1 KRMNTDTLGGNSI
14 DPTVVTTAVI
24 ANQTSSV
31 ASQGSVN
38 ATAVAADKITLQY
51 ANFSQGM
58 KDFVSANGGGT
69 FTVSDTTNWA
79 MDSNNN
85 LYTKTAT
92 VEAAGTHKVDVTYSS
107 GTNTFKDT
115 VTIVVAANSSTAAIK
130 ASTSNISVAETSA
143 ATINAVTANGSGA
156 VTSTGDLSAE
166 LKAFVLADSSGGKF
180 TLEGDDAG
188 FFTVSNTLDATF
200 GAITSSGLDKEAT
213 GAAADNDNDD
223 VFEFKLVY
231 TSSTGDVFNET
242 VNLTV
247 TDLAESTWKIAAPTT
262 TATTGD
268 KYSVIVNGTEIK
280 TASFSS
286 GSGDFSAAGVAGI
299 VSALNT
305 ANGNLGS
312 PLAGAFSV
320 SGSDILWTWNE
331 TNPAGSGTISGLY
344 KHAAAD
350 AGSTIST
357 ADGDGSSSE
366 EAVTFAG
373 AVATLTPL
381 TKGDK
386 IAITLA
392 NGKYVETTAIG
403 ETGFASAG
411 NNPTAAEILTA
422 LNTAASAVSA
432 GGAFT
437 LANANADL
445 VFTYTTGDY
454 TNYGAQTDFKKI
466 TISGTDSGS
475 TINAENTITGVAH
488 GATSSITVGTPSTT
502 SATAT
507 LNGNYASRGSTDHE
521 ITKASTVVTLPESGK
536 ISLDKAVLSAGFNA
550 FVTNAAHANGK
561 YSLSGTDAKY
571 FSVDQSTGVVKNELN
586 MDYETKN
593 SFDFI
598 LTYTDSSAKTFDET
612 VNLKLT
618 DSTADSGTH
627 LADLNI
633 TTQSAAAAAVTILD
647 TALNQISA
655 SQAELGA
662 VQNRLQHNID
672 NLSMGS
678 MLTETARGRIV
689 DADFAKETSE

>member
-1 KRMNTDTLGGNSI
+1 
-14 DPTVVTTAVI
+14 
-24 ANQTSSV
+24 
-31 ASQGSVN
+31 
-38 ATAVAADKITLQY
+38 
-51 ANFSQGM
+51 
-58 KDFVSANGGGT
+58 
-69 FTVSDTTNWA
+69 
-79 MDSNNN
+79 
-85 LYTKTAT
+85 

-115 VTIVVAANSSTAAIK
+115 VAIVVAANSSTAAIK

-213 GAAADNDNDD
+213 GAAADNDSDD
-223 VFEFKLVY
+223 IFEFKLVY

-247 TDLAESTWKIAAPTT
+247 TDLAESTWKIAGPTAG
-262 TATTGD
+262 TAATGD
-268 KYSVIVNGTEIK
+268 QYSVDVNGINIK
-280 TASFSS
+280 TATYSS
-286 GSGDFSAAGVAGI
+286 GSGDFSANTLAGI

-305 ANGNLGS
+305 ANAALGS
-312 PLAGAFSV
+312 PVAGSFSV

-331 TNPAGSGTISGLY
+331 TNPAGSGNVSGI
-344 KHAAAD
+344 HFHD
-350 AGSTIST
+350 SSTIGPAATETT
-357 ADGDGSSSE
+357 AGDGSGTSE
-366 EAVTFAG
+366 VQNFASVTG
-373 AVATLTPL
+373 T
-381 TKGDK
+381 GDK
-386 IAITLA
+386 LLVTAGQKIGITL
-392 NGKYVETTAIG
+392 GGTYIETAAG
-403 ETGFASAG
+403 GDTGFAIAG
-411 NNPTAAEILTA
+411 ANATQAEVITA
-422 LNTAASAVSA
+422 LNAAAGSLGTFADGTA
-432 GGAFT
+432 
-437 LANANADL
+437 
-445 VFTYTTGDY
+445 TGDDLKFTFADD
-454 TNYGAQTDFKKI
+454 TNHANSTGFVVT
-466 TISGTDSGS
+466 TIEGTASGS
-475 TINAENTITGVAH
+475 TFNAENTITGVAH

-571 FSVDQSTGVVKNELN
+571 FSVDQLTGVVKNELN

-593 SFDFI
+593 SFDFV

-627 LADLNI
+627 LTDVNI
-633 TTQSAAAAAVTILD
+633 TTQSGAAAAVTILD

-689 DADFAKETSE
+689 DADFAKETSELSKQQILGQAATSMLAQANQSKQSVLALLQ